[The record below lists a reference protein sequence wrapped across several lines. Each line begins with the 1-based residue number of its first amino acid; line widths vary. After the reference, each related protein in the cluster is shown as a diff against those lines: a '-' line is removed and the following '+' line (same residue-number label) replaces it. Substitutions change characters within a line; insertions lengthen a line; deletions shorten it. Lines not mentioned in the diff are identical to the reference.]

1 MCYESQK
8 YNKGM
13 NDTRTINQTNLI
25 LTLRRK
31 DGRCFQADGIR
42 GRDTQR
48 SQCNGRGSNMAGT
61 DLDGNNEILASPL
74 ESNFKELEALR

>member
-1 MCYESQK
+1 MHGCMCYESQK

-31 DGRCFQADGIR
+31 DRRCFQADGIR
-42 GRDTQR
+42 GRDSRTGFADGIPR
-48 SQCNGRGSNMAGT
+48 
-61 DLDGNNEILASPL
+61 DLNAMDVVPTWQEQT
-74 ESNFKELEALR
+74 